1 MRCFTNYY
9 FEITLIALNWMV
21 ERTFQ
26 YHQLTYHEICALK
39 PLAWDVI
46 VLCDRVIVLARIAFV
61 FGNTLQEHSN
71 FIVVDMWG
79 YTKYGWYHGRIVV
92 AQRFTQNYYFKIQ
105 VHWISTHRQYYW
117 DCFLNYEKC
126 VFFSTKLLLQNM
138 CWYGGEYGS

>member
-1 MRCFTNYY
+1 
-9 FEITLIALNWMV
+9 MV

-26 YHQLTYHEICALK
+26 YHQLTYHEICAPK

-46 VLCDRVIVLARIAFV
+46 VLGDRVIVLARIAFV

-71 FIVVDMWG
+71 CIVVDMWG
-79 YTKYGWYHGRIVV
+79 YTKYGWYYGRIVV
-92 AQRFTQNYYFKIQ
+92 AQRLTQKYYFKIQ
-105 VHWISTHRQYYW
+105 VLWISTHRQYCW
-117 DCFLNYEKC
+117 DCFLNYSKC